1 MTIPTLMQNHQ
12 RKVYVTQLHKVYN
25 EFSQALM
32 QYQSDRNAIN
42 LSEAGLISQ
51 EALDSF
57 IKKYFKIVQECES
70 TDDCFASEYKTLQ
83 GNEFTTFVSDVNVF
97 VLASGASIRP
107 YYAPQGNSL
116 VSVGVD
122 VNGKSGPNIL
132 GRDLIFFAVYKNGLI
147 DDYTSEDANAP
158 LTEAARD
165 NMFDTECNAG
175 ASTSGWGCFG
185 KILND
190 NWEMTY

>member
-83 GNEFTTFVSDVNVF
+83 GNEFTTFVSDVNAF

-132 GRDLIFFAVYKNGLI
+132 GRDLIFFAVYKNGL
-147 DDYTSEDANAP
+147 T
-158 LTEAARD
+158 ARD

>member
-1 MTIPTLMQNHQ
+1 MDNHQ

-51 EALDSF
+51 EASDSF

-70 TDDCFASEYKTLQ
+70 MDDCFASEYKSLQ
-83 GNEFTTFVSDVNVF
+83 GSVVSIYDIDIKSF

-107 YYAPQGNSL
+107 SYVKQGNKL
-116 VSVGVD
+116 LNVGID
-122 VNGKSGPNIL
+122 VNGQKGPNIL
-132 GRDLIFFAVYKNGLI
+132 GRDFIFFAVYNNGLI
-147 DDYTSEDANAP
+147 DDFTENDNDNAP
-158 LTEAARD
+158 LTEDARD
-165 NMFDTECNAG
+165 NMLILSVMLVLQSTAG
-175 ASTSGWGCFG
+175 VASVKF
-185 KILND
+185 
-190 NWEMTY
+190 